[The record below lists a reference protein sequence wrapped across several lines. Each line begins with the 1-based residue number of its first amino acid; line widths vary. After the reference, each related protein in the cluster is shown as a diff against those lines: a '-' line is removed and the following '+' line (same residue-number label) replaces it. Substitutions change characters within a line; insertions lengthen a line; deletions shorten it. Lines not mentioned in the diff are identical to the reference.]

1 MLDEN
6 CEQVRRFADPDA
18 LNKIGA
24 QHYRMS
30 RTRLLRRVLYAARIG
45 TLHPDWRHTPEVAD
59 LYPRSSPSSD
69 WTARQPHA
77 RWVARMTKRPAPTD
91 PHWAVPDAERVAK
104 AMLEN
109 VAP

>member
-30 RTRLLRRVLYAARIG
+30 RTRLLHCAEFCTRPESARCTRIG
-45 TLHPDWRHTPEVAD
+45 ATHL
-59 LYPRSSPSSD
+59 RSP
-69 WTARQPHA
+69 TCTHVRRQ
-77 RWVARMTKRPAPTD
+77 APTGRHAN
-91 PHWAVPDAERVAK
+91 PTLVGW
-104 AMLEN
+104 LG
-109 VAP
+109 

>member
-1 MLDEN
+1 VLGEN

-30 RTRLLRRVLYAARIG
+30 RTRLLRRILYAARIG
-45 TLHPDWRHTPEVAD
+45 TLHPDWRHTLEVAD

-69 WTARQPHA
+69 WTARQPTLVG
-77 RWVARMTKRPAPTD
+77 W
-91 PHWAVPDAERVAK
+91 
-104 AMLEN
+104 LG
-109 VAP
+109 